1 MKSEACKYL
10 LPDGNEVI
18 PLVRQG
24 ITQRGIAEG
33 LDRRGNPLCL
43 CGTLQRI
50 YNEFKFLLMT
60 RDMWRDLFSDKTG
73 ALPLPTKTRK
83 SVLPLGADSAPQFC
97 LIARVSHND
106 PSFHSDRLLAIY
118 PSSCYCLRSRISM
131 DIVCQG

>member
-1 MKSEACKYL
+1 MKSEACKDL

-60 RDMWRDLFSDKTG
+60 RGMMRSVFA
-73 ALPLPTKTRK
+73 ALLWLSTAVPYRGM
-83 SVLPLGADSAPQFC
+83 VQEMLG
-97 LIARVSHND
+97 
-106 PSFHSDRLLAIY
+106 
-118 PSSCYCLRSRISM
+118 RIFGS
-131 DIVCQG
+131 